1 MSYGFPCLA
10 RALPAL
16 AVLTFAAFVAP
27 AVAGLGGDED
37 SVHTDAARFRGPML
51 STAMLQYTR
60 HDIATGANAAIH
72 EYVSRTGKVFAVTWR
87 GPLPP
92 DLSQL
97 FGSYFGAYRT
107 AVIAQSHPGGHR
119 QVYVAQPDLVVQA
132 VGRLRAFAGKAYVP
146 SLVPAGVD
154 VTELQ

>member
-1 MSYGFPCLA
+1 MSYGFPRLA

-16 AVLTFAAFVAP
+16 AALMFAAFIAP
-27 AVAGLGGDED
+27 AFAALGGDED
-37 SVHTDAARFRGPML
+37 SVHTDTTRLRGQML
-51 STAMLQYTR
+51 STAMIQYTR
-60 HDIATGANAAIH
+60 HDIATGPDSAIH
-72 EYVSRTGKVFAVTWR
+72 EYLSRSGKVFAVTWK

-97 FGSYFGAYRT
+97 FGSYFDSYRT
-107 AVIAQSHPGGHR
+107 AVIAQSHPGGHH
-119 QVYVAQPDLVVQA
+119 QVHVVQPDLVVQSL
-132 VGRLRAFAGKAYVP
+132 GRLRAFMGKAYVP

>member
-1 MSYGFPCLA
+1 MSYGFPRLA

-16 AVLTFAAFVAP
+16 AALTFSAFIAP
-27 AVAGLGGDED
+27 ASAGLGGDED
-37 SVHTDAARFRGPML
+37 SVRTDSTRLRGQML
-51 STAMLQYTR
+51 STAMIQYTR
-60 HDIATGANAAIH
+60 HDIATGPDSAIH
-72 EYVSRTGKVFAVTWR
+72 EYVSRTGKVFAVTWK

-97 FGSYFGAYRT
+97 FGSYFDSYRT
-107 AVIAQSHPGGHR
+107 ALSAQSHPGGHH
-119 QVYVAQPDLVVQA
+119 QVSIAQPDLVVQSL
-132 VGRLRAFAGKAYVP
+132 GRPRAFIGKAYVP

>member
-1 MSYGFPCLA
+1 MSYGFPRLA

-16 AVLTFAAFVAP
+16 AALTFAALIAP
-27 AVAGLGGDED
+27 ASAGLGGDED
-37 SVHTDAARFRGPML
+37 SVHADTTRFRGQML

-60 HDIATGANAAIH
+60 HDIATGPDSAIH
-72 EYVSRTGKVFAVTWR
+72 EYMSRTGKVFAVTWK

-97 FGSYFGAYRT
+97 FGSYFDSYRT
-107 AVIAQSHPGGHR
+107 AAIAQSHPGGHR
-119 QVYVAQPDLVVQA
+119 QVHIVQPDLVVQSI
-132 VGRLRAFAGKAYVP
+132 GRLRAFMGKAYVP

-154 VTELQ
+154 VAELQ

>member
-1 MSYGFPCLA
+1 MSYGLPRRA

-16 AVLTFAAFVAP
+16 AALTFAAFIAP
-27 AVAGLGGDED
+27 ALAALGGDED
-37 SVHTDAARFRGPML
+37 SVHTDTTRLRGQMF
-51 STAMLQYTR
+51 STAMMQYTR
-60 HDIATGANAAIH
+60 HDIATGPDGAIH
-72 EYVSRTGKVFAVTWR
+72 EYLSRTGKIFAVTWK

-97 FGSYFGAYRT
+97 FGSYFDSYREQL
-107 AVIAQSHPGGHR
+107 IAQSHPGGHR
-119 QVYVAQPDLVVQA
+119 QVYVVQPDLVVQS
-132 VGRLRAFAGKAYVP
+132 VGRPRAFMGKAYVP